1 MRFDLYQ
8 EPPHELPVETRMY
21 ASLTRETEAID
32 WYQLSFAFESD
43 GAVALTA

>member
-1 MRFDLYQ
+1 MGFDLYQ

-32 WYQLSFAFESD
+32 WYQQRLAFEPD
-43 GAVALTA
+43 AAVALNV